1 MMRDWLNW
9 LSWAVLVV
17 GMCALWA
24 SGQER
29 RSLGPTA
36 YARGY
41 AAAVDSVL
49 DSAAPPET
57 VRVVVRRGE
66 RVVHYYRDDA
76 GLQVW
81 P

>member
-1 MMRDWLNW
+1 MGWKL
-9 LSWAVLVV
+9 AALVACSV
-17 GMCALWA
+17 ALGAWIMAWSDDGMSRA
-24 SGQER
+24 
-29 RSLGPTA
+29 A
-36 YARGY
+36 YSRGY

-76 GLQVW
+76 GLVVW